1 MPIKYERHDKTR
13 RIRVTASGALTLR
26 DALAVVKRQ
35 LSEGSWSYSMLCDA
49 RALTTM
55 PSADD
60 VRKLAARVEAL
71 AQKHGRR
78 GAIAIVTSSDA
89 VYGTAR
95 MYAALSQQ
103 PRQTISVFR
112 ALDEAERWL
121 AGEQAPQD

>member
-1 MPIKYERHDKTR
+1 MPITYERHDETR

-26 DALAVVKRQ
+26 DVLAVIDRQ
-35 LSEGSWSYSMLCDA
+35 LAEGAWSYSMLYDA
-49 RALTTM
+49 RDLTTM

-71 AQKHGRR
+71 AQKHGAR
-78 GAIAIVTSSDA
+78 GAIAIVTNSDA

-112 ALDEAERWL
+112 AFDEAERWL